1 MEVEMDESPK
11 QSTVEDGDLG
21 RGMMEVIIGILIV
34 LILGSIMLHLI
45 RMGYAM
51 YRLNSATKEI
61 AQELEKARESAMA
74 RHQDVGVIFD
84 AKSLRYG
91 VDRNCNGRL
100 ESGEAA
106 DLPDGVRIAEDGHV
120 TFTREGKL
128 TKNSRE
134 PKIQISNA
142 RDSRSVSVSSQGG
155 ISIE

>member
-1 MEVEMDESPK
+1 MEVEMDDSPK
-11 QSTVEDGDLG
+11 QNTVGDGDLG
-21 RGMMEVIIGILIV
+21 RGMMEVIIGVLVV

-51 YRLNSATKEI
+51 YRLNGATKEI
-61 AQELEKARESAMA
+61 AQELEKAKASAMA

-91 VDRNCNGRL
+91 VDRNSNGKL

-106 DLPDGVRIAEDGHV
+106 DLPEGVRIAEDGHV
-120 TFTREGKL
+120 IFTREGNL
-128 TKNSRE
+128 TKNSKE
-134 PKIQISNA
+134 PKIQISNT